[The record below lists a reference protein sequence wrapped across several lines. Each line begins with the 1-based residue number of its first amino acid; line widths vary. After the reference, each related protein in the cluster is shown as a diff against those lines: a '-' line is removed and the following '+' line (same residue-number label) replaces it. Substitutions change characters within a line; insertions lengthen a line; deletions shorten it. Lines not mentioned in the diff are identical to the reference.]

1 VRIKINYNNYLIRK
15 ITKKGSEIL
24 CFGNIG
30 SVNDVINCL
39 IKDYGIE
46 LENFLFDA
54 KSRKLKIML
63 LVNGI
68 SVSDLNYKLSD
79 NDDVSI
85 FTFVTGG

>member
-1 VRIKINYNNYLIRK
+1 MRIKINYNNYLIRK

-24 CFGNIG
+24 FFGNIG
-30 SVNDVINCL
+30 SVISVINCL

-46 LENFLFDA
+46 MEKIIFDA
-54 KSRKLKIML
+54 EKRKLKIMF

-68 SVSDLNYKLSD
+68 SVNDLNYKLSD

-85 FTFVTGG
+85 FSFVTGG